1 DTPKQIDDAMC
12 WGYGWQLGPF
22 ALMDAA
28 GVAWCAE
35 QLQGM
40 GITPAPALT
49 QLIAEQGQ
57 GARWYAGSVSAPTVY
72 VPGTGAK
79 PIPTP
84 VGVLVLA
91 AEKDR
96 RGELHSNA
104 TAGLIDLG
112 DGIAC
117 LEFRGKMNVLD
128 DGAVTMMQEA
138 NATLARIGGFRG
150 LVIGNQGENFCAGAD
165 LRTILKAAEAQD
177 FATLERAVATLQ
189 NALMDLRHGDLP
201 VVVAPHG
208 MTLGGGV
215 EVTLHGDA
223 VVASSELYM
232 GLVEI
237 GVGLL
242 PAGGGL
248 KEMCRRASE
257 WAAQSPEPDPYPLI
271 RRAFENAAAGKV
283 STSAHEARALGFLR
297 ADDSVVF
304 HRARVLAEAKRR
316 AIGLA
321 EAGYVPP
328 DRNAPITLVQ
338 PGRGASLLMGAQMF
352 FWGGY
357 ASAHDQKIAQKIAH
371 VLSGGMTGQTTAT
384 AQQLLDLE
392 REAFCSLAGE
402 PATVARIKNMLDTG
416 KPLRN

>member
-1 DTPKQIDDAMC
+1 
-12 WGYGWQLGPF
+12 
-22 ALMDAA
+22 
-28 GVAWCAE
+28 
-35 QLQGM
+35 
-40 GITPAPALT
+40 
-49 QLIAEQGQ
+49 
-57 GARWYAGSVSAPTVY
+57 
-72 VPGTGAK
+72 
-79 PIPTP
+79 
-84 VGVLVLA
+84 VLA
-91 AEKDR
+91 AAKEQDY
-96 RGELHSNA
+96 
-104 TAGLIDLG
+104 
-112 DGIAC
+112 
-117 LEFRGKMNVLD
+117 
-128 DGAVTMMQEA
+128 
-138 NATLARIGGFRG
+138 
-150 LVIGNQGENFCAGAD
+150 
-165 LRTILKAAEAQD
+165 AA
-177 FATLERAVATLQ
+177 LERAVSALQ
-189 NALMDLRHGDLP
+189 TALMDLRHGALP

-215 EVTLHGDA
+215 EVALHGDA
-223 VVASSELYM
+223 VVAGSELYM

-257 WAAQSPEPDPYPLI
+257 WAAQVPDGDPYPFV

-283 STSAHEARALGFLR
+283 STSAHEARALGFLQPG
-297 ADDSVVF
+297 DGVVF

-316 AIGLA
+316 AISLA

-328 DRNAPITLVQ
+328 DRHAAITLMS

-352 FWGGY
+352 FWGGF

-371 VLSGGMTGQTTAT
+371 VLSGGMTGQPTAT

-402 PATVARIKNMLDTG
+402 SATIARIQHMLETG